1 MNIEIGNTTQT
12 FELENE
18 VIWHLKEKKN
28 QIWNNSAAFYANY
41 NSFKNV
47 FWMFRISRLHQIFE
61 IHASDLSWYI
71 VDRTLRTNPLTII
84 SFIEEFSDILE
95 PIIFSHDPLFLT
107 DDFDIRV
114 DNHNDTAAYH
124 FFDLLEWILLTRRV
138 SESTHELGHVLDL
151 IITRNSD
158 NFIGG

>member
-1 MNIEIGNTTQT
+1 MHQKNSLKVGDTIGLVRMGHKDLYIAKHRPWDEKGNKIMNIEIGNTTQT

-28 QIWNNSAAFYANY
+28 EIWNNSAAFYANY
-41 NSFKNV
+41 NSFKNRDV

-95 PIIFSHDPLFLT
+95 PIIFFSWSSFLHWW
-107 DDFDIRV
+107 FR
-114 DNHNDTAAYH
+114 YPS
-124 FFDLLEWILLTRRV
+124 W
-138 SESTHELGHVLDL
+138 
-151 IITRNSD
+151 
-158 NFIGG
+158 

>member
-1 MNIEIGNTTQT
+1 MGHKDLYIAKHRPWDEKGNKIMNIEIGNTTQT

-28 QIWNNSAAFYANY
+28 EIWNNSAAFYANY
-41 NSFKNV
+41 NSFKNRDV

-71 VDRTLRTNPLTII
+71 VDRTQRTNPLTII

-95 PIIFSHDPLFLT
+95 PIIFFLMILF
-107 DDFDIRV
+107 
-114 DNHNDTAAYH
+114 
-124 FFDLLEWILLTRRV
+124 
-138 SESTHELGHVLDL
+138 S
-151 IITRNSD
+151 
-158 NFIGG
+158 

>member
-28 QIWNNSAAFYANY
+28 EIWNNSAAFYANY
-41 NSFKNV
+41 NSFKNRDV

-95 PIIFSHDPLFLT
+95 PIIFFSWSSFLNWW
-107 DDFDIRV
+107 FR
-114 DNHNDTAAYH
+114 YPS
-124 FFDLLEWILLTRRV
+124 W
-138 SESTHELGHVLDL
+138 
-151 IITRNSD
+151 
-158 NFIGG
+158 